1 MKDILR
7 VAAVL
12 MIGSLT
18 ESLQATDW
26 YAAGGAQARDKASQA
41 LAFLPNE
48 LWIHAGDTV
57 RWTFPTD
64 ELHTLTFLK
73 PGQVR
78 PPLYGQV
85 FEVFLGCPGT
95 TPDGSSFDGSSCVS
109 SNTLTAGQTYSV
121 RFPSAGNFKLVCL
134 VHADMTGV
142 IHVLNSATTLPHD
155 QAFYDHEADIERAV
169 LIADASR
176 LVGAASP
183 ARQGEV
189 TAGIGEI
196 VTTGGGNNMA
206 SLQLFVQSEIVARV
220 GDTVE
225 WTNRDPS
232 ANHTVTFGVEPAD
245 PRPPSL
251 NLLPPDPDGARHAV
265 ISSPLDS
272 VNSGFLAPTSQD
284 RIGLPQSAPAVTR
297 FRVTFAA
304 PGVFNYICA
313 LHDQLGMKGRVIVH
327 Q

>member
-18 ESLQATDW
+18 EPLQATDW
-26 YAAGGAQARDKASQA
+26 YAAAGAQARDKGSQA

-48 LWIHAGDTV
+48 LWIRAGDTIH
-57 RWTFPTD
+57 WTFPTN
-64 ELHTLTFLK
+64 ELHTLTFLQ
-73 PGQVR
+73 PGQLR

-85 FEVFLGCPGT
+85 FGVFLGCPGSAR
-95 TPDGSSFDGSSCVS
+95 DGSSFDGSSCLS
-109 SNTLTAGQTYSV
+109 SDTLTAGQTYSV
-121 RFPSAGNFKLVCL
+121 RFTNVGNFKLVCL

-142 IHVLNSATTLPHD
+142 VHVLNPATNLPHD
-155 QAFYDHEADIERAV
+155 QAFYDHDADIERAV

-183 ARQGEV
+183 AQRGEV

-206 SLQLFVQSEIVARV
+206 SLQLFVQSEIVVHV

-251 NLLPPDPDGARHAV
+251 NLLPLDPDGARHAV
-265 ISSPLDS
+265 IRSSSDS
-272 VNSGFLAPTSQD
+272 VNSGFLAPTPQN
-284 RIGLPQSAPAVTR
+284 RIGLPMSTPNVTR
-297 FRVTFAA
+297 FRVTFTA
-304 PGVFNYICA
+304 PSVFNYICA
-313 LHDQLGMKGRVIVH
+313 LHDQLGMKGTVIVH